1 MKKRP
6 PSIIIIALIYF
17 LEPVGNILQ
26 AALVNDM
33 PVYGESGILSHL
45 VWTDWVILSLFPVTG
60 VGIYMVRRW
69 GWYLFVSFSVTLIV
83 YNVYVYSINP
93 NYELETV
100 LLFIGVVTFMSA
112 FFLRK
117 HVYAPYF
124 NPRLRWWESAARFRV
139 GLETQILTDQGA
151 QTCTTVD
158 ISETGCFLST
168 PVVLDE
174 GSLVLLKIHC
184 SEAEL
189 DCLGKIVRKSTER
202 EQVHGYGI
210 MFQGLSKET
219 RKTLRLLIFS
229 LLKLGREQRKE
240 KIQVSEIPP
249 NFLEM
254 RGVLFS
260 RLAFSRNLHLAA
272 PYRLQVAQKCPD
284 ARRPKS

>member
-17 LEPVGNILQ
+17 LEPVGNIMQ

-69 GWYLFVSFSVTLIV
+69 GWYLFVAFSVTLIV

-124 NPRLRWWESAARFRV
+124 NPRLRWWESAARYRV
-139 GLETQILTDQGA
+139 GLNTQILTDQGV

-168 PVVLDE
+168 RAVLEE
-174 GSLVLLKIHC
+174 GSLVMLKIHC
-184 SEAEL
+184 RGAEIG
-189 DCLGKIVRKSTER
+189 CLGRIVRKSTEK
-202 EQVHGYGI
+202 ELAHGYGI
-210 MFQGLSKET
+210 MFQGVPKET
-219 RKTLRLLIFS
+219 RKMLKLLIFF
-229 LLKLGREQRKE
+229 LQQLGREQRKG
-240 KIQVSEIPP
+240 KISVSEIPS
-249 NFLEM
+249 NFWEM
-254 RGVLFS
+254 KKVPFS
-260 RLAFSRNLHLAA
+260 RVFSSLKSALSRTVYSFRNGF
-272 PYRLQVAQKCPD
+272 
-284 ARRPKS
+284 